1 MFRPNFD
8 RYNNQYVYSDIYLSI
23 YPIVSKPSELPP
35 FVEITQK
42 YVKTYIIILL
52 FLISVL
58 LLVPGQTLSNRIPRH

>member
-23 YPIVSKPSELPP
+23 YPIVSEPSESPP

-42 YVKTYIIILL
+42 YASGKVYLWLK
-52 FLISVL
+52 
-58 LLVPGQTLSNRIPRH
+58 